1 MASELDKLDLAVLRL
16 LVDEPKA
23 GIREVARRLGV
34 ARGTAQA
41 RVDRL
46 QREGVIASYRP
57 QISPAAMGF
66 AGLAYVHLHL
76 AQGTLDETSRML
88 AEIPEIVEA
97 NSIAG
102 EGDLLCQV
110 VAKDNEGLET
120 VLQRIIATPGVVR
133 TRTEIVLSR
142 RIEPRIGPLIDVL
155 AREAD

>member
-1 MASELDKLDLAVLRL
+1 VASELDKLDLAVLRL

-23 GIREVARRLGV
+23 GIREVARRLGI

-155 AREAD
+155 AREAN